1 MSPKFGHH
9 PWTVQDLVSG
19 IDKGTIR
26 LPDIQRPFV
35 WPNAKVR
42 DLIDSMYRGYPVGEL
57 MFWANKDDG
66 HSRPIGSDGAKTQEA
81 TMKVVDGQQRLTSLY
96 AVLNAVRVWRD
107 DYSRE
112 RIALSFNPLTGR
124 FAVPTPAFLKSPE
137 WIPDI
142 VKVFEDP
149 IQARYDYLERL
160 CKDGKR
166 TVDAE
171 LERDIERAIQ
181 HLAKLQD
188 YSFQVVQ
195 IKEEVGRETVA
206 DIFVRINSEGVSLSA
221 ADFILTWLSVFWE
234 QGRNELETW
243 ARNSHFTPAEATQ
256 ILGEKTSWTPRN
268 PFMKFDPGQVLRV
281 SVAVGLRRAKLA
293 DAYNYLRG
301 RDPRSREIDPEKRE
315 AALATLKAG
324 QVHAVKPL
332 HWDEFLKVLER
343 AGFRTK
349 DMITSRNALLYS
361 YALWIIGRVDFGV
374 PVDALREVMAR
385 WFFTAQITGRYTNS
399 PETRMQEDL
408 NRLDGVPT
416 TPPQFLGVLNG
427 QIDAA
432 VPEDWWRVTLLDA
445 LNTSSATAPA
455 FLAYVA
461 ALNILDADVLL
472 ATSKVKDWLT
482 SRPTVKGIE
491 KHHLFPR
498 DYLKDVLGLK
508 DNKRINQ
515 VANYALVEWSD
526 NIAISNQPPAEYW
539 PQQVADKAIDKVR
552 RVRQEQWH
560 ALPDS
565 WSDLDYDV
573 FLERRRS
580 FMAEVIHH
588 GFRRLTDPNYVP
600 DLRKPEIAPAVTML
614 ELPTFEKLVAD
625 GVVPVGTLLTPVDTE
640 RDTIAEVS
648 EDGYI
653 QVGEHLC
660 ESVELAAKEDNAG
673 LDSGWDY
680 WQAHLDIEDEPV
692 TLAELRER
700 AATMP
705 VGA

>member
-1 MSPKFGHH
+1 
-9 PWTVQDLVSG
+9 
-19 IDKGTIR
+19 
-26 LPDIQRPFV
+26 
-35 WPNAKVR
+35 
-42 DLIDSMYRGYPVGEL
+42 
-57 MFWANKDDG
+57 
-66 HSRPIGSDGAKTQEA
+66 
-81 TMKVVDGQQRLTSLY
+81 MKVVDGQQRLTSLY

-482 SRPTVKGIE
+482 SRPTARASRSTICSRATTSRTYSGSKTTSGSTRWPTTRSSSGRTTSPSQTNRR
-491 KHHLFPR
+491 LSTGR
-498 DYLKDVLGLK
+498 SRLLT
-508 DNKRINQ
+508 RRSTR
-515 VANYALVEWSD
+515 SD
-526 NIAISNQPPAEYW
+526 GSARSSGTRSRTAGAILTTTY
-539 PQQVADKAIDKVR
+539 
-552 RVRQEQWH
+552 
-560 ALPDS
+560 S
-565 WSDLDYDV
+565 WSGD
-573 FLERRRS
+573 
-580 FMAEVIHH
+580 
-588 GFRRLTDPNYVP
+588 
-600 DLRKPEIAPAVTML
+600 
-614 ELPTFEKLVAD
+614 
-625 GVVPVGTLLTPVDTE
+625 
-640 RDTIAEVS
+640 
-648 EDGYI
+648 
-653 QVGEHLC
+653 
-660 ESVELAAKEDNAG
+660 AASWPKSSIMG
-673 LDSGWDY
+673 SG
-680 WQAHLDIEDEPV
+680 A
-692 TLAELRER
+692 
-700 AATMP
+700 
-705 VGA
+705 